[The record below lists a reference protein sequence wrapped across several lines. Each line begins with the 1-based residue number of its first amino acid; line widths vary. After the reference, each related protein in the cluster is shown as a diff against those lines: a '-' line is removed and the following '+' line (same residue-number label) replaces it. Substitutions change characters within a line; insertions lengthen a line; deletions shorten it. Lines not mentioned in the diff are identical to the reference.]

1 MINLD
6 AITIEEALAAL
17 VHPDGYPWE
26 INFQFP
32 TELLNI
38 CPNVEQ
44 ALERKGIVITNLNN
58 LDPEISY
65 CQAFSSDYNMFL
77 LQILDRAFG
86 CPHGDLTVTKHQYL
100 GESSRE
106 YTDKEDEIYQ
116 TFMLQLVNNELCN
129 WEDAITQ
136 VNSLH
141 PEQVRDKIRFVGE
154 RIRRQVAGI
163 ENEKQ

>member
-1 MINLD
+1 MINLN
-6 AITIEEALAAL
+6 AITVEEAFAL
-17 VHPDGYPWE
+17 FHPDGYPWE
-26 INFQFP
+26 IQFQFP
-32 TELLNI
+32 TKLLDL
-38 CPNVEQ
+38 CPNVEGT
-44 ALERKGIVITNLNN
+44 LLRHGIVIANLNN
-58 LDPEISY
+58 LDSEICY
-65 CQAFSSDYNMFL
+65 GQAFSSDYSLFL
-77 LQILDRAFG
+77 LTNLARAFG
-86 CPHGDLTVTKHQYL
+86 CPDGGLTVTKHQYL